1 MNQDPNLHK
10 DRGQGRSRPLSVGF
24 ILAKNFTLSAFSLF
38 VDHLRLAADEGDL
51 SRPILARWSIMN
63 STPDPVRASCGTTI
77 SQNSGLTDPTEFDYI
92 VVVGGVLHQGKQ
104 LDEESIAYLRQA
116 AAAGVTLVGVCTG
129 SFILCRAGLMDGRR
143 VCVSWYHYQDFI
155 EEFPDHTAV
164 ADRLYLID
172 GKRITCSGGGGSA
185 DLAAYLVERHIGR
198 AVSQK
203 ARHVLLLDKARTG
216 NEAQPH
222 PPVAV
227 AVSNK
232 HVRRA
237 LLMMEQHITDP
248 LPIADIADRL
258 HLSTRQLERVFLSV
272 MGVRPAIFYRTLRLR
287 YAAWLL
293 DKTPRSITDIALEA
307 GFSDGAHFSRQFREL
322 YGKTPSEA
330 RAEAIRHLPEM
341 TAPGSLAASRLF
353 D

>member
-1 MNQDPNLHK
+1 MLKSVSWQYGGGSEVPPMNQDPNLHK

-185 DLAAYLVERHIGR
+185 DLAAYLGERHNGR

-203 ARHVLLLDKARTG
+203 ARHVL
-216 NEAQPH
+216 
-222 PPVAV
+222 
-227 AVSNK
+227 
-232 HVRRA
+232 
-237 LLMMEQHITDP
+237 
-248 LPIADIADRL
+248 
-258 HLSTRQLERVFLSV
+258 
-272 MGVRPAIFYRTLRLR
+272 
-287 YAAWLL
+287 LL

-341 TAPGSLAASRLF
+341 TAPASLAASRLF